1 MFILWNDFQPSR
13 FRFFLFFFSFF
24 IFINYNIDV
33 IEQET
38 PNNMSNNYT
47 EQEW

>member
-1 MFILWNDFQPSR
+1 MTFNHQDSDS
-13 FRFFLFFFSFF
+13 FFFSFSFF